1 MRLLL
6 GYQRTVK
13 VQKCILFLQFL
24 VPSRILSAPV
34 PALLKVQAR
43 VHHKSALLARE
54 PILARIY
61 ARVHYKIVSAPVPAP
76 LELRGKN
83 KNLNASAVGYLF
95 PLSSSSPARGLAQ
108 W

>member
-1 MRLLL
+1 MGL
-6 GYQRTVK
+6 
-13 VQKCILFLQFL
+13 
-24 VPSRILSAPV
+24 PRIVSAPV

-54 PILARIY
+54 PILCANY
-61 ARVHYKIVSAPVPAP
+61 AKVHSRIVSAPVHTP

-95 PLSSSSPARGLAQ
+95 PLSSFSPARALAQ